1 MGRQVGLIVHGPVHR
16 VHRGVRSA
24 GSRRCAGHN
33 AAILDGSRRRGDA
46 AAIHAGSTK
55 IAGAGGCSMNAVGGH
70 LRASQGGFGQML
82 SAAVHGLPVD
92 ERAVRG
98 GGHRVNVMRI
108 GVVEI
113 AIPAAVEAVVKES
126 IVDVDVVPV
135 AVAAVVPRLEGFA
148 PAEREPAEAGAPAKP
163 NAETHTKTGAKPADI
178 GRSIIWSGPNR
189 PRAPTPVATEIVPAA
204 IMKGSETPRSIVD
217 PRPAPRADVRPVAVT
232 VRSPVGRNIVGN
244 PNVAVG
250 AFFFP
255 GAVVVEIAVADG
267 VTVDVLP
274 RNGIVVLQVTVLGPT
289 VEIIGFVSCG
299 CGHLDV
305 ALVAGHVHAEGAGF
319 ANRESE
325 IGSVNL
331 IVLSLAKFTDT
342 EIEFTFGETH
352 LRNILIEVEER
363 DRGHTAEMESG
374 LAGFEFGARGV
385 INPKLVANR
394 HGPILR
400 SGAPITTATWLDRDR
415 TFNNADAGDTRR
427 RIMTVIRRDI
437 VVAGR
442 RTRRRHIGDIFLSLS
457 PKYGSAQEEKRG
469 RRQKESDA
477 FRKQCGLHNL
487 YSPEEAQKLGNWASE
502 TYRLV

>member
-1 MGRQVGLIVHGPVHR
+1 MGRQVGLVVHGPVHR
-16 VHRGVRSA
+16 VHRRVRSA

-46 AAIHAGSTK
+46 AAIHAGSTE
-55 IAGAGGCSMNAVGGH
+55 IAAAGGRSMNAVGGH
-70 LRASQGGFGQML
+70 LRASQGSFGQML

-92 ERAVRG
+92 KRAVRG

-113 AIPAAVEAVVKES
+113 AIAAAVEAVVKES

-135 AVAAVVPRLEGFA
+135 AVAAVVPRMEGFA

-163 NAETHTKTGAKPADI
+163 GAKPADI
-178 GRSIIWSGPNR
+178 GRSIIWSRPNR

-204 IMKGSETPRSIVD
+204 IVEGSKTPRSIVD
-217 PRPAPRADVRPVAVT
+217 PRPAPRADVGPVAVA
-232 VRSPVGRNIVGN
+232 VRSPVRGNIVGN

-250 AFFFP
+250 GFFFP
-255 GAVVVEIAVADG
+255 GAVVVEVAVADR

-289 VEIIGFVSCG
+289 VEIIGLVSRG
-299 CGHLDV
+299 RRHLDV
-305 ALVAGHVHAEGAGF
+305 ALITIDIHAFAGLDRIDLAACGDLTCAANRGDGGEITVFAHVNAKGAGF

-342 EIEFTFGETH
+342 KIEFAFGKMH

-374 LAGFEFGARGV
+374 LAGLQFGA
-385 INPKLVANR
+385 
-394 HGPILR
+394 
-400 SGAPITTATWLDRDR
+400 
-415 TFNNADAGDTRR
+415 
-427 RIMTVIRRDI
+427 
-437 VVAGR
+437 
-442 RTRRRHIGDIFLSLS
+442 
-457 PKYGSAQEEKRG
+457 
-469 RRQKESDA
+469 
-477 FRKQCGLHNL
+477 
-487 YSPEEAQKLGNWASE
+487 
-502 TYRLV
+502 

>member
-55 IAGAGGCSMNAVGGH
+55 IAGAGGRSMNAVGGH

-113 AIPAAVEAVVKES
+113 AIAAAVEAVVKES

-135 AVAAVVPRLEGFA
+135 AVVVPRMEGFA
-148 PAEREPAEAGAPAKP
+148 PAEREPAETGAPAKS

-204 IMKGSETPRSIVD
+204 IVEGSKTPRSIVD
-217 PRPAPRADVRPVAVT
+217 PRPAPRADVGPVAVA

-250 AFFFP
+250 GFFFP
-255 GAVVVEIAVADG
+255 GAVVVEVAVADR
-267 VTVDVLP
+267 VTVNVLP

-289 VEIIGFVSCG
+289 VEIIGLVSRG
-299 CGHLDV
+299 RRHLDV
-305 ALVAGHVHAEGAGF
+305 ALITIDIHAFAGLDRIDLAACGDLTCAANRGDGGEITVFAHVNAKGAGF

-342 EIEFTFGETH
+342 KIEFAFGKMH

-374 LAGFEFGARGV
+374 LAGLQFGA
-385 INPKLVANR
+385 
-394 HGPILR
+394 
-400 SGAPITTATWLDRDR
+400 
-415 TFNNADAGDTRR
+415 
-427 RIMTVIRRDI
+427 
-437 VVAGR
+437 
-442 RTRRRHIGDIFLSLS
+442 
-457 PKYGSAQEEKRG
+457 
-469 RRQKESDA
+469 
-477 FRKQCGLHNL
+477 
-487 YSPEEAQKLGNWASE
+487 
-502 TYRLV
+502 